1 MSVYLIWAAE
11 NKYGGLHGIYNVD
24 VLECDS
30 LQWAD
35 EMGRDMSYEVMTGY
49 SNIEEDLE
57 DEVMEI
63 AERDGLTEEEEIDS
77 LREEVYSENMT
88 WRCWKLNDDYTEEEY
103 REMLNDMD
111 WEELC
116 DKYAVK
122 E

>member
-11 NKYGGLHGIYNVD
+11 NKYGGLHGVYNVD

-30 LQWAD
+30 SEWAD

-63 AERDGLTEEEEIDS
+63 AERDGITEEEEINS
-77 LREEVYSENMT
+77 LREEVYCENMT
-88 WRCWKLNDDYTEEEY
+88 WNYWKLNEDYTEEEY
-103 REMLNDMD
+103 REMLDDMD
-111 WEELC
+111 WEELR

>member
-11 NKYGGLHGIYNVD
+11 NKYSGLHGIYNVD
-24 VLECDS
+24 VVECNS
-30 LQWAD
+30 PQWAD
-35 EMGRDMSYEVMTGY
+35 EMGRDMSYEVMTSY
-49 SNIEEDLE
+49 SHIEQDLE

-77 LREEVYSENMT
+77 LREEVYCENMT
-88 WRCWKLNDDYTEEEY
+88 WRYWKLNEDYTEEEY

>member
-30 LQWAD
+30 PQWAD

-88 WRCWKLNDDYTEEEY
+88 WRYWKLNDDYTEEEY

>member
-30 LQWAD
+30 PQWAD